1 MSGDPSAVKQA
12 FEMLTPG
19 GRISLLGI
27 LEKPLE
33 LDLNNLMIFK
43 AATVYGITGR
53 LMFQTWYQVKGLLSK
68 QRFREKMASI
78 ITHRIPV
85 RDIAEGMELIISKQ
99 AGKVAL
105 QPEW

>member
-1 MSGDPSAVKQA
+1 
-12 FEMLTPG
+12 MLTPG
-19 GRISLLGI
+19 GRVSLLGI

-33 LDLNNLMIFK
+33 IDLNNLMIFK

-68 QRFREKMASI
+68 QRFKEKMAAI
-78 ITHRIPV
+78 ITHRIPI
-85 RDIAEGMELIISKQ
+85 RDIAEGMELIMSKQ